1 MIFGSASKYN
11 KDKAPSSDFRCSRKL
26 EEKLEEKKNTA
37 IEAEDK
43 DNIKDEAFKQVQK
56 PIDGMII
63 MQQIP
68 VQCKI

>member
-1 MIFGSASKYN
+1 MHQNIIKIKHLLQILDVLESK
-11 KDKAPSSDFRCSRKL
+11 K
-26 EEKLEEKKNTA
+26 EKKNTA

-43 DNIKDEAFKQVQK
+43 DNVKDEAFKQVQK

-63 MQQIP
+63 MHQIP